1 MEIRFRHILFVVI
14 ILLCGTQAI
23 GQEISDSLRIHF
35 QQSKSLF
42 NESVAGN
49 SQFYGSLA
57 DLLEMAKRK
66 DVEIV
71 SITVY
76 GAASPEGGIGYNKG
90 LSKRRADRIA
100 SYIAEVGGGRI
111 SPEVIAVGRDWK
123 GLLALAVADSELPS
137 REATLDLLCRLA
149 MPNDKES
156 EDRMFAQLKALDG
169 GKPYRYMYNRLFP
182 ELRKAG
188 VKVVAVYRIDDLVSD
203 SRALLEATFVEPAEI
218 RISTGVDVMPE
229 AYSPGGM
236 RVIFYTR
243 NGGEEI
249 VRDFVG
255 KKGGCVEIPSGVY
268 DVVCFNNDTQ
278 RVKYNGADGFSS
290 IAATTGVEQ
299 VGDVKAFRTPDYL
312 CGGRMVAVEV
322 EVKIGCEQIIVLP
335 VAPMVCR
342 YTYTV
347 RGVKNLQNFSECVA
361 VQRAMCSEYSVGGDN
376 EIQESK
382 ADICFAMERN
392 DDVITSWCYTFGA
405 ADCDVY
411 KTILYIRTASG
422 KMVKGE
428 YDVTQQ
434 INSQKGH
441 LKNVDIVIDTDLDL
455 DKQGGSTGGFGFDP
469 SVDEWGDIE
478 SDIIL

>member
-23 GQEISDSLRIHF
+23 GQEISDSLRLHF

-76 GAASPEGGIGYNKG
+76 GAASPE
-90 LSKRRADRIA
+90 
-100 SYIAEVGGGRI
+100 
-111 SPEVIAVGRDWK
+111 VIAVGRDWK
-123 GLLALAVADSELPS
+123 GLYALAVADSELPS

-203 SRALLEATFVEPAEI
+203 SRVLLEATFVEPAEI

-229 AYSPGGM
+229 AQKKPWYAGVKTNMLYDALLVP
-236 RVIFYTR
+236 
-243 NGGEEI
+243 NGGLEI
-249 VRDFVG
+249 YLG
-255 KKGGCVEIPSGVY
+255 KNWSIDAYWMYAWWKS
-268 DVVCFNNDTQ
+268 D
-278 RVKYNGADGFSS
+278 RVHNYWRTYG
-290 IAATTGVEQ
+290 
-299 VGDVKAFRTPDYL
+299 GDVELRKWLGSAAKRKPLTGHHIGAYAQIVTYDFEL
-312 CGGRMVAVEV
+312 GGRGYLADRWSYAAGVSY
-322 EVKIGCEQIIVLP
+322 GYSLP
-335 VAPMVCR
+335 VAKR
-342 YTYTV
+342 L
-347 RGVKNLQNFSECVA
+347 NIDFSIGLGY
-361 VQRAMCSEYSVGGDN
+361 MG
-376 EIQESK
+376 
-382 ADICFAMERN
+382 
-392 DDVITSWCYTFGA
+392 
-405 ADCDVY
+405 
-411 KTILYIRTASG
+411 
-422 KMVKGE
+422 GE
-428 YDVTQQ
+428 YKEYLPQD
-434 INSQKGH
+434 GH
-441 LKNVDIVIDTDLDL
+441 YVW
-455 DKQGGSTGGFGFDP
+455 QSTKRRHWIGPTKAEISLVWLIGRGNTNKTK
-469 SVDEWGDIE
+469 
-478 SDIIL
+478 

>member
-1 MEIRFRHILFVVI
+1 M
-14 ILLCGTQAI
+14 
-23 GQEISDSLRIHF
+23 
-35 QQSKSLF
+35 
-42 NESVAGN
+42 
-49 SQFYGSLA
+49 
-57 DLLEMAKRK
+57 KR
-66 DVEIV
+66 
-71 SITVY
+71 
-76 GAASPEGGIGYNKG
+76 
-90 LSKRRADRIA
+90 LIA
-100 SYIAEVGGGRI
+100 TY
-111 SPEVIAVGRDWK
+111 
-123 GLLALAVADSELPS
+123 
-137 REATLDLLCRLA
+137 
-149 MPNDKES
+149 
-156 EDRMFAQLKALDG
+156 
-169 GKPYRYMYNRLFP
+169 
-182 ELRKAG
+182 
-188 VKVVAVYRIDDLVSD
+188 
-203 SRALLEATFVEPAEI
+203 ALLMVLSMIVVSCEHKELCYSHPHSAKVSVEFEWSQMPA
-218 RISTGVDVMPE
+218 

-236 RVIFYTR
+236 RVIFYLR

-290 IAATTGVEQ
+290 IAATTGVAQ

-312 CGGRMVAVEV
+312 CGGRMVAVKV

-335 VAPMVCR
+335 VAPMVCY

-347 RGVKNLQNFSECVA
+347 RGVKNLQSFSECVA
-361 VQRAMCSEYSVGGDN
+361 IQRAMCSEYSVGGDN

-392 DDVITSWCYTFGA
+392 DDVITGWCYTFGAADCDVYKTILYIRTASGKMVKGEYDVTQQINSQKGHLKNLCGGRMVAVKVEVKIGCEQIIVLPVAPMVCYYTYTVRGVKNLQSFSECVAIQRAMCSEYSVGGDNEIQESKADICFAMERNDDVITGWCYTFGA

-455 DKQGGSTGGFGFDP
+455 DKHGGSSPGFDP
-469 SVDEWGDIE
+469 SVDEWEDIE

>member
-14 ILLCGTQAI
+14 ILLCGTKAV

-111 SPEVIAVGRDWK
+111 SPEVM
-123 GLLALAVADSELPS
+123 LLDATGKACTILPW
-137 REATLDLLCRLA
+137 LIVNCRLA

-188 VKVVAVYRIDDLVSD
+188 VKVVAVYRVDDLVSD
-203 SRALLEATFVEPAEI
+203 SRTLLEAAFVEPAEI

-229 AYSPGGM
+229 AQKKPWYAGVKTNMLYDALLVP
-236 RVIFYTR
+236 
-243 NGGEEI
+243 NGGLEI
-249 VRDFVG
+249 YLG
-255 KKGGCVEIPSGVY
+255 KNWSIDAYWMYAWWKS
-268 DVVCFNNDTQ
+268 D
-278 RVKYNGADGFSS
+278 RVHNYWRTYG
-290 IAATTGVEQ
+290 
-299 VGDVKAFRTPDYL
+299 GDVELRKWLGSAAKRKPLTGHHIGAYAQIVTYDFEL
-312 CGGRMVAVEV
+312 GGRGYLADRWSYAAGMSY
-322 EVKIGCEQIIVLP
+322 GYSLP
-335 VAPMVCR
+335 VAKR
-342 YTYTV
+342 L
-347 RGVKNLQNFSECVA
+347 NIDFSIGLGY
-361 VQRAMCSEYSVGGDN
+361 MG
-376 EIQESK
+376 
-382 ADICFAMERN
+382 
-392 DDVITSWCYTFGA
+392 
-405 ADCDVY
+405 
-411 KTILYIRTASG
+411 
-422 KMVKGE
+422 GE
-428 YDVTQQ
+428 YKEYLPQD
-434 INSQKGH
+434 GH
-441 LKNVDIVIDTDLDL
+441 YVW
-455 DKQGGSTGGFGFDP
+455 QSTKRRHWLGPTKAEISLVWLIGRGNTNKAR
-469 SVDEWGDIE
+469 
-478 SDIIL
+478 

>member
-1 MEIRFRHILFVVI
+1 MI

-123 GLLALAVADSELPS
+123 GLYALAVADSELPS

-229 AYSPGGM
+229 AQKKPWYAGVKTNMLYDALLVP
-236 RVIFYTR
+236 
-243 NGGEEI
+243 NGGLFSRRYAGDILSSEWRRGDCSRFRWEKRWLRRNSFRGLRCGVLQQRHAEGEI
-249 VRDFVG
+249 QRSRWFFVDSCNDRCRAG
-255 KKGGCVEIPSGVY
+255 WRRQGFPHARLFVWRAYGCCGSGSKDWLRADNSASGGTYGVSLHIHGARREKSTKLFGVCGCPAG
-268 DVVCFNNDTQ
+268 DVQ
-278 RVKYNGADGFSS
+278 RVFCWRR
-290 IAATTGVEQ
+290 Q
-299 VGDVKAFRTPDYL
+299 
-312 CGGRMVAVEV
+312 
-322 EVKIGCEQIIVLP
+322 
-335 VAPMVCR
+335 
-342 YTYTV
+342 
-347 RGVKNLQNFSECVA
+347 
-361 VQRAMCSEYSVGGDN
+361 
-376 EIQESK
+376 
-382 ADICFAMERN
+382 
-392 DDVITSWCYTFGA
+392 
-405 ADCDVY
+405 
-411 KTILYIRTASG
+411 
-422 KMVKGE
+422 
-428 YDVTQQ
+428 
-434 INSQKGH
+434 
-441 LKNVDIVIDTDLDL
+441 
-455 DKQGGSTGGFGFDP
+455 
-469 SVDEWGDIE
+469 
-478 SDIIL
+478 